1 MKEGRPT
8 STVLIAST
16 PLAMEKRV
24 SLVTVLLVVRIAYK
38 TLGSSSIHALLEA
51 SNFFF
56 KGVLDGFAD
65 SF

>member
-1 MKEGRPT
+1 
-8 STVLIAST
+8 
-16 PLAMEKRV
+16 MEKRV
-24 SLVTVLLVVRIAYK
+24 FLVIVLLVVRIAYI

-56 KGVLDGFAD
+56 KGVLDGYVD